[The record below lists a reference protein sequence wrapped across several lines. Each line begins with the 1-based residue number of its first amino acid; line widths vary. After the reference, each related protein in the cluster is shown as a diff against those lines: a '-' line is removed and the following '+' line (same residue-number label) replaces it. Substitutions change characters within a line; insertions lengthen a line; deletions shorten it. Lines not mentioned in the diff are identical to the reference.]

1 MGDAHAWIG
10 RLRSDLKVALLFYTR
25 LPLAHDGAIAGG
37 DLARASWAA
46 PVAGAIVGALG
57 AAACGLAHVVGLGP
71 LPAAG
76 LALVATIT
84 LTGCLHEDGLA
95 DTADGFGA
103 GATPESRLAIMRD
116 SRIGTFGACALIVSI
131 GLRWAA
137 LASLAGPLRVAA
149 ALIAAHV
156 AARAMPPLLMRLIP
170 PARPDGLSAAAG
182 LPPADSVAA
191 AALLGFAALLL
202 ALGTADG
209 LIASALLVLG
219 MLALRQ
225 LALNKIGGQTGD
237 VLGALEQVSEVLVLL
252 VAARG

>member
-1 MGDAHAWIG
+1 MTAPDLSIA
-10 RLRSDLKVALLFYTR
+10 RLATDLKVALVFYTR
-25 LPLAHDGAIAGG
+25 LPLAHDGTIAGE

-46 PVAGAIVGALG
+46 PVAGAVVGAL
-57 AAACGLAHVVGLGP
+57 AAVVYGVAHAWGLGP

-76 LALVATIT
+76 LAVAATIA

-95 DTADGFGA
+95 DTVDAFGA

-137 LASLAGPLRVAA
+137 LASLTSPTRAAA
-149 ALIAAHV
+149 ALIAAHA
-156 AARAMPPLLMRLIP
+156 AARAMPALLMWLTP

-182 LPPADSVAA
+182 LPPSDSVAA
-191 AALLGFAALLL
+191 AALLGLVALVF
-202 ALGTADG
+202 ALGLGKG
-209 LIASALLVLG
+209 LIALVLLLVALG
-219 MLALRQ
+219 AVRQ
-225 LALNKIGGQTGD
+225 LALAKIGGQTGD
-237 VLGALEQVSEVLVLL
+237 VLGALEQVAEVLVLL